1 MNSLEQYAERLI
13 KERDELNVKVDKLIS
28 FLDSDKIHKMSS
40 RDVELLRS
48 QLELMSGYLQILNI
62 RIGRYEEGKV

>member
-1 MNSLEQYAERLI
+1 MNSIEQYAERLI

-40 RDVELLRS
+40 GDVELLRS